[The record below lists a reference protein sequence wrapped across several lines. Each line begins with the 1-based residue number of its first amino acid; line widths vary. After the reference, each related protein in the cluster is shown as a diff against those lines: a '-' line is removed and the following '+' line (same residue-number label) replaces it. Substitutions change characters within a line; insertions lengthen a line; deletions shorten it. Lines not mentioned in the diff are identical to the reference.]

1 MQREKV
7 ETNKRQRDERK
18 YILVSLKKKQ
28 VKALEIYKITKQNKQ
43 PRDMARLKKANRR
56 SKGGNGSSV
65 KDQGSAHCK

>member
-7 ETNKRQRDERK
+7 ETNKRQREEGK
-18 YILVSLKKKQ
+18 SILVSLKKQ
-28 VKALEIYKITKQNKQ
+28 DKALEIYKITKQNKH
-43 PRDMARLKKANRR
+43 PRGMARLKKANRR